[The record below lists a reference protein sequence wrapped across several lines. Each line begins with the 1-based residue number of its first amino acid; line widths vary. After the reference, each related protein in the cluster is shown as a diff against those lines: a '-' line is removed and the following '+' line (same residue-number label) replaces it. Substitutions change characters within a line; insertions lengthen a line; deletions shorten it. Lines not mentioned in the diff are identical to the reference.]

1 MIIEDDAY
9 ARLPTTPVASLAS
22 LAPERTFYLSGLAKC
37 MGAGLRIAYLVP
49 PSQRYAARVAAALR
63 TMAVMAPAPSLALE
77 TRWIGVGTAEAILPA
92 VRGESPPRP
101 RIAGPHQASA
111 GINAHQA
118 GFNLWAKRKR

>member
-49 PSQRYAARVAAALR
+49 PSQRYAARVTAALR
-63 TMAVMAPAPSLALE
+63 TMAVMAPAPSLSIA
-77 TRWIGVGTAEAILPA
+77 TRWIGDGTAAATLPA
-92 VRGESPPRP
+92 VRDRPHTRQRPSASTLPR
-101 RIAGPHQASA
+101 AQNASHP
-111 GINAHQA
+111 GRYTRW
-118 GFNLWAKRKR
+118 LPEP

>member
-37 MGAGLRIAYLVP
+37 LGAGLRIPYLVP

-63 TMAVMAPAPSLALE
+63 TMAGIAPAPSPPIAPRW
-77 TRWIGVGTAEAILPA
+77 TRDGPPAATFPAGTREQPHPT
-92 VRGESPPRP
+92 RPPHPTPPSPPLRRP
-101 RIAGPHQASA
+101 PEDRHS
-111 GINAHQA
+111 
-118 GFNLWAKRKR
+118 